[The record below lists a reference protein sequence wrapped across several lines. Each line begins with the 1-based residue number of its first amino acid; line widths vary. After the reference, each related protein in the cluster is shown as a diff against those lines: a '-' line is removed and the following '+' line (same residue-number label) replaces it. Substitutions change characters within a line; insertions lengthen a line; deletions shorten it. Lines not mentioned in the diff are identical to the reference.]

1 MPPTHRAPRNRFLN
15 RIDIEGDISEI
26 ENESAVLEEQDQ
38 IFSDQDES
46 HNSSSSSENSDASED
61 PSEAGELLFN
71 PSLSTQRHQMVLN
84 ILKEEKVKSVVDLGC
99 NNLKFLSLAKSLPD
113 IQFLAGVDIDK
124 NILEEYKFRAIPP
137 ACKWLEERP
146 LDLLVELWEGDVT
159 YWEDF
164 AGEVMKNRTEVVTS
178 IELIEH
184 LSDIDRFTDV
194 VLGVIQP
201 RMWIVTTPNKDY
213 NELFPNWPGSNY
225 TRHWDH
231 KFEWTRREF
240 QDWVKKVL
248 REYPE
253 YKEVEFG
260 GVGFTDGCE
269 LSHGPASQSV
279 VFRLVREWTG
289 CTTFEENAS
298 DDIYSQWVKFYS
310 YFMPRKV
317 DDRNR
322 EEKILSEVMFHAN
335 ELARVKWLEMMETEP
350 YEAPDSIL
358 VKFDEIIQFSSVQH
372 FTKSIEEIKDIV
384 KQDGNINYDEKD
396 NLGIFIS
403 DLTPPDDE
411 EID

>member
-46 HNSSSSSENSDASED
+46 HNSSSSSENSEASED

-146 LDLLVELWEGDVT
+146 SDLLVELWEGDVT

-213 NELFPNWPGSNY
+213 NELFPNWPGKCYCAFRALKIKGGQQSLLLYVNQSITQPQVDGLNSNFVC
-225 TRHWDH
+225 RAQMGSS
-231 KFEWTRREF
+231 F
-240 QDWVKKVL
+240 L
-248 REYPE
+248 R
-253 YKEVEFG
+253 
-260 GVGFTDGCE
+260 
-269 LSHGPASQSV
+269 
-279 VFRLVREWTG
+279 
-289 CTTFEENAS
+289 
-298 DDIYSQWVKFYS
+298 
-310 YFMPRKV
+310 
-317 DDRNR
+317 
-322 EEKILSEVMFHAN
+322 
-335 ELARVKWLEMMETEP
+335 
-350 YEAPDSIL
+350 
-358 VKFDEIIQFSSVQH
+358 
-372 FTKSIEEIKDIV
+372 
-384 KQDGNINYDEKD
+384 
-396 NLGIFIS
+396 
-403 DLTPPDDE
+403 
-411 EID
+411 